1 MSAEKPQVVYRRDYR
16 PPDYRIDSVDLDFDL
31 REDETFVRA
40 RLAVRR
46 DPVALGDVPP
56 LVLAGQELETLSLAI
71 DGRALSERE
80 FSIDDESLEIPAPPE
95 QFTLETL
102 VRIHPE
108 HNTALSGLYRSSGN
122 FCTQCEAHGFRRI
135 TWFLDR
141 PDVMARYA
149 VRIEADRER
158 YPVLLSNG
166 NRIAQESAPDG
177 RHAVRWRDP
186 SPKPSYL
193 FALVAG
199 NLHCHAGSFTTR
211 SGRAVRLEIWVEPQ
225 NADRC
230 EHALCSLQRAMHWDE
245 QVYGREYELD
255 VYMIVAVGDFNMGA
269 MENKGLNIFNAKYVL
284 AEPETATDDEYEAI
298 EAVIGHEYFHNWTGN
313 RVTCRD
319 WFQLTLKEGLT
330 VFRDQQFTA
339 DQTSAAVKRIRDV
352 VTLRTNQFPE
362 DAGPMA
368 HPIRPESYISMDN
381 FYTATVYEKGAE
393 VVRLYHT
400 LFGADGF
407 RRGMDLYFARH
418 DGHAVTC
425 DDFRAALADA
435 NGADLTRFERWYS
448 QASTPLVSARG
459 EWDPAARAYSLRLAQ
474 SLPNAPEDG
483 PRDPL
488 PIPVRMGLLGRDGR
502 DLPLRLAGERGD
514 APTTRVLLL
523 EEREATF
530 RFEEIAEPP
539 VPSLL
544 RQFSAPVALA
554 MPRSRSELAFL
565 FARDSDPVSRW
576 DAGQTLAQELL
587 LALAADAAA
596 GRPLSLDAEFAAAIG
611 RVLEDPALDGSL
623 RALMLS
629 LPNLRV
635 LGEAQ
640 VSRSPQGREAAAQR
654 GEAERRVGPREGWK
668 ANEDHQMATIDYA
681 SLHAAREFAIAE
693 LARAHRAQFE
703 EIARERA
710 GDRPYRIERAAIDRR
725 RLRNAALRY
734 LSALG
739 DPGWTARIAQQF
751 ERADNMTDRQ
761 AALQILVDLPG
772 DAREAPLARFYQT
785 WRGDPLVL
793 DKWFTVQALSTRAD
807 TFDRVA
813 RLARHPDFTLANP
826 NRLRA
831 LVGSFASGNPVR
843 FHAADGRPYAF
854 LADVVLELDQR
865 NPQVAA
871 RLAAN
876 FGPWRRFAGAQQAA
890 MRAQLERIASAKPI
904 SKDVFEIATRALKSP
919 EAAQ

>member
-1 MSAEKPQVVYRRDYR
+1 VSGEKPQVVHRRDYR
-16 PPDYRIDSVDLDFDL
+16 PPDYRIESVDLDFDL
-31 REDETFVRA
+31 REDETLVRA
-40 RLAVRR
+40 QLAIQRE
-46 DPVALGDVPP
+46 PIALGDTPP
-56 LVLAGQELETLSLAI
+56 LVLAGQDLETLSVAI
-71 DGRALSERE
+71 DGRVLRDRE
-80 FSIDDESLEIPAPPE
+80 IAIDGESLQIATPPE
-95 QFTLETL
+95 RFTLETQ

-108 HNTALSGLYRSSGN
+108 RNTALSGLYRSSGN

-149 VRIEADRER
+149 VRIEADRAR

-166 NRIAQESAPDG
+166 NREAQETLADG

-199 NLHCHAGSFTTR
+199 NLHCHAGAVTTR
-211 SGRAVRLEIWVEPQ
+211 SGRTVRLEIWVEPQ

-230 EHALCSLQRAMHWDE
+230 EHALRSLERAMRWDE
-245 QVYGREYELD
+245 QVFGLEYELD

-284 AEPETATDDEYEAI
+284 AAPETATDDEYEAI

-407 RRGMDLYFARH
+407 RRGMDLYFERH

-435 NGADLTRFERWYS
+435 NGADLTNFERWYA
-448 QASTPLVSARG
+448 QAGTPRLEARG
-459 EWDPAARAYSLRLAQ
+459 EWDAAAKTYSLRLAQ
-474 SLPNAPEDG
+474 ALPTAQE
-483 PRDPL
+483 PL
-488 PIPVRMGLLGRDGR
+488 PIPVRMGLLGADGR
-502 DLPLRLAGERGD
+502 DLPLRLAGERGS

-523 EEREATF
+523 EEKEATF
-530 RFEEIAEPP
+530 RFEGIAEQP

-544 RQFSAPVALA
+544 RQFSAPVVLT
-554 MPRSRSELAFL
+554 MPRSRAELAFL
-565 FARDSDPVSRW
+565 FAHDSDSFARW

-587 LALAADAAA
+587 LGLAADAAA
-596 GRPLSLDAEFAAAIG
+596 GHPLALDPEFAAAIG
-611 RVLEDPALDGSL
+611 RVLDDPALDGSL
-623 RALMLS
+623 RALMLA

-640 VSRSPQGREAAAQR
+640 VSRSEP
-654 GEAERRVGPREGWK
+654 K
-668 ANEDHQMATIDYA
+668 ASEDHQQTAAIDYA
-681 SLHAAREFAIAE
+681 SLFAAREFVIGE
-693 LARAHRAQFE
+693 LARAHRDRFAA
-703 EIARERA
+703 IARERA

-734 LSALG
+734 LAALG
-739 DPGWTARIAQQF
+739 DPDWTAALVAQF
-751 ERADNMTDRQ
+751 EHSDNMTDRQ

-772 DAREAPLARFYQT
+772 DVREPPLAAFHAQ
-785 WRGDPLVL
+785 WRNDPLVL

-813 RLARHPDFTLANP
+813 ALARHPDFTLANP

-831 LVGSFASGNPVR
+831 LIGSFSAGNPVR
-843 FHAADGRPYAF
+843 FHAADGRPYSF
-854 LADVVLELDQR
+854 LADVVLELDPR

-871 RLAAN
+871 RLAAS
-876 FGPWRRFAGAQQAA
+876 FGPWRRFAAAQRDA
-890 MRAQLERIASAKPI
+890 MREQLVRIAAHKPI
-904 SKDVFEIATRALKSP
+904 SKDLYEIATRAL
-919 EAAQ
+919 EAGGAA

>member
-1 MSAEKPQVVYRRDYR
+1 MSSEKPPVVYRRDYR
-16 PPDYRIDSVDLDFDL
+16 PPDYRIDSVELDFDL
-31 REDETFVRA
+31 REDETLVRA

-46 DPVALGDVPP
+46 EAVLLGGALP
-56 LVLAGQELETLSLAI
+56 LVLAGQELETLSVAI
-71 DGRALSERE
+71 DGRTLSTRE
-80 FSIDDESLEIPAPPE
+80 YSVDEESLEIPAPPE
-95 QFTLETL
+95 RFTLETL

-108 HNTALSGLYRSSGN
+108 RNTALSGLYRSSGN

-166 NRIAQESAPDG
+166 NREAEERLDGG
-177 RHAVRWRDP
+177 RHAARWRDP

-199 NLHCHAGSFTTR
+199 NLHRHAGTFTTR
-211 SGRAVRLEIWVEPQ
+211 SGREVALEIWVEPQ

-230 EHALCSLQRAMHWDE
+230 EHALRSLQRAMRWDE
-245 QVYGREYELD
+245 QVFGLEYELD

-284 AEPETATDDEYEAI
+284 AAPDTATDDEYEAI

-352 VTLRTNQFPE
+352 VALRTNQFPE

-418 DGHAVTC
+418 DGQAVTC

-435 NGADLTRFERWYS
+435 NGADLTDFARWYS
-448 QASTPLVSARG
+448 QPGTPRLEARG
-459 EWDPAARAYSLRLAQ
+459 EWDAAAHTYSLHLRQ
-474 SLPNAPEDG
+474 SLPTAPEG
-483 PRDPL
+483 PPREPL
-488 PIPVRMGLLGRDGR
+488 PIPVRMGLLGSDGR
-502 DLPLRLAGERGD
+502 DLPLRLTGERGA

-523 EEREATF
+523 DEREETF
-530 RFEEIAEPP
+530 RFEDIAEEP

-544 RQFSAPVALA
+544 RQFSAPVVLA
-554 MPRSRSELAFL
+554 TPRSRSELAFL

-587 LALAADAAA
+587 LGMAEDAAA
-596 GRPLSLDAEFAAAIG
+596 GRALALDPEFAAAIG
-611 RVLEDPALDGSL
+611 RVLDDPALDGSL
-623 RALMLS
+623 RALMLA

-640 VSRSPQGREAAAQR
+640 VSRSEP
-654 GEAERRVGPREGWK
+654 K
-668 ANEDHQMATIDYA
+668 ASEDRKMATIDYG
-681 SLHAAREFAIAE
+681 SLHQAREFAIAE
-693 LARAHRAQFE
+693 LARAHRERFE
-703 EIARERA
+703 AIARERP
-710 GDRPYRIERAAIDRR
+710 GDRPYRLERAAIDRR
-725 RLRNAALRY
+725 RLRNTALRY
-734 LSALG
+734 LAALG
-739 DPGWTARIAQQF
+739 DPAWTTALEQQF

-772 DAREAPLARFYQT
+772 PAREAPLARFYEQ

-807 TFDRVA
+807 TFDRVSE
-813 RLARHPDFTLANP
+813 LARHPDFTLANP

-831 LVGSFASGNPVR
+831 LVGSFAAGNPMR

-854 LADVVLELDQR
+854 LAEIILELDRR
-865 NPQVAA
+865 NPQIAA
-871 RLAAN
+871 RLAAS
-876 FGPWRRFAGAQQAA
+876 FAPWRRFATAQQAS
-890 MRAQLERIASAKPI
+890 MRAQLERIAAAKPI
-904 SKDVFEIATRALKSP
+904 SNDLYEIAARALEP
-919 EAAQ
+919 PGGTR